1 LKIVVDRFAQVD
13 IMAPSRQQTDKQTEA
28 YKMTAQDGVQI
39 AILVFVAF
47 LWMNLKMMGVI

>member
-1 LKIVVDRFAQVD
+1 MSIGIQWALLNQLNNN
-13 IMAPSRQQTDKQTEA
+13 TEA

-39 AILVFVAF
+39 GILVFVAL

>member
-1 LKIVVDRFAQVD
+1 
-13 IMAPSRQQTDKQTEA
+13 MAPSRQQTDKQTEA